1 MNITFRFIISL
12 VVIVTSI
19 TFFST
24 YFQVSEE
31 KNKQYEEL
39 NRRSLLLAESLQE
52 VFEPQLERKNY
63 QELKRLVNKFGNRER
78 LSGVSVHSSDG
89 MIIAI
94 TTSLEPANQL
104 ITSIAVESIVKG
116 IDIGKILR
124 VGSEEVYQYSK
135 PVLRQEKIQG
145 VLTVIHKTSYINEK
159 LDNIWKQTFLKT
171 LVLLVLISLV
181 TLVLIRWGILGP
193 ITQTAVWLKKIRTGE
208 ILQEPTLPRSKL
220 FAPIAKE
227 ATRLAKTLSQAKTAA
242 EEEAKLRQ
250 KAESLWTPERL
261 KEYIKT
267 RLEGKSIFM
276 LSNRESYMHV
286 HRGQEIEIIKPA
298 GGLVTALDPVL
309 RFCGGTW
316 IAHGAGDADQ
326 EMVNNK
332 GQIMVPPEEPSYTLR
347 RVFLSKEEDN
357 GYYYGFA
364 NEGLWPLCHIAH
376 TRPTFRSEDWF
387 FYKKV
392 NQKFAET
399 ALEELKNVDSPCV
412 LIQDYHFS
420 LLSKMI
426 KEKRPDAKIALFW
439 HIPWPNPEVFGICP
453 WQKELL
459 NGMLGADLIG
469 FQTQYHCN
477 NFLDTVDR
485 VLESRIS
492 WDKFSVTK
500 EEHTTLVKSFP
511 ISIAFP
517 DVFPDK
523 QPSEKTKQAEIS
535 PLEELRIKT
544 RFLGLGVDR
553 LDYTKGIIERFR
565 SIERFLEKYTSYQG
579 EFTFVQIG
587 APSRIHIKRYHDF
600 LAEVEAEVE
609 RINWKFKT
617 KGWRPIIYL
626 KKHHSHEEILPFYKK
641 ADFCMV
647 TSLHDGMNLVAKEF
661 VSSRDDNNGTLI
673 LSCFTGASKELQ
685 DALIVNPYDIEQ
697 NADAIYHALNMET
710 EEKTSR
716 MQKMRRIVKEHN
728 IYKWTADLITELTKI
743 GSEYESV
750 IKAV

>member
-1 MNITFRFIISL
+1 MNITLRLIVSL

-19 TFFST
+19 TLLST
-24 YFQVSEE
+24 YLVVNEE
-31 KNKQYEEL
+31 KDKQYEEL
-39 NRRSLLLAESLQE
+39 DRRSLLLAESLQE
-52 VFEPQLERKNY
+52 VIEPQLDRKNY
-63 QELKRLVNKFGNRER
+63 SDLKRLVNKFGNRER
-78 LSGVSVHSSDG
+78 LLGVSVHGADG

-94 TTSLEPANQL
+94 TSSLESATEQVTN
-104 ITSIAVESIVKG
+104 IASESLVKG
-116 IDIGKILR
+116 VDVGKTFQIDSKEIHL
-124 VGSEEVYQYSK
+124 YSK
-135 PVLRQEKIQG
+135 PILKQEKIQG
-145 VLTVIHKTSYINEK
+145 ILTIFHKTAYIHEK
-159 LDNIWKQTFLKT
+159 LINIWKQTFLRM
-171 LVLLVLISLV
+171 LAIVVLISLV
-181 TLVLIRWGILGP
+181 TLFLIRWGILGP
-193 ITQTAVWLKKIRTGE
+193 ITQTATWLKKIRTGD
-208 ILQEPTLPRSKL
+208 ITQEPTLPRGKL

-242 EEEAKLRQ
+242 QEEAKLRQ
-250 KAESLWTPERL
+250 TTESLWTPDRL
-261 KEYIKT
+261 KEFIKSK
-267 RLEGKSIFM
+267 LEGKSIFM
-276 LSNRESYMHV
+276 LSNREPYMHV
-286 HRGQEIEIIKPA
+286 HRGQKIEVIVPA

-309 RFCGGTW
+309 RFCSGTW
-316 IAHGAGDADQ
+316 IAHGAGDADL
-326 EMVNNK
+326 EMVDER
-332 GQIMVPPEEPSYTLR
+332 GRIMVPPEEPSYSLR
-347 RVFLSKEEDN
+347 RVFISKEEED

-376 TRPTFRSEDWF
+376 TRPIFRSEDWF
-387 FYKKV
+387 YYKNV
-392 NQKFAET
+392 NQKFAEV
-399 ALEELKNVDSPCV
+399 ALEELKNIHNPCL
-412 LIQDYHFS
+412 LIHDYHFA
-420 LLSKMI
+420 LLAKMI

-459 NGMLGADLIG
+459 DGMLGADLIG

-492 WDKFSVTK
+492 WEKFSVTK
-500 EEHTTLVKSFP
+500 EEHTTLIKPFP
-511 ISIAFP
+511 ISIAPADEQF
-517 DVFPDK
+517 VERTK
-523 QPSEKTKQAEIS
+523 EKEVS

-544 RFLGLGVDR
+544 KFLGIGVDR
-553 LDYTKGIIERFR
+553 LDYTKGIIERLR

-661 VSSRDDNNGTLI
+661 VSSRDDSNGALI
-673 LSCFTGASKELQ
+673 LSCFAGASKELQ

-697 NADAIYHALNMET
+697 GADAIYHALNMAP

-716 MQKMRRIVKEHN
+716 MERMRKIVKEHN
-728 IYKWTADLITELTKI
+728 IYKWTADLVTELTKI
-743 GSEYESV
+743 GSEYEST
-750 IKAV
+750 IKTV